1 MNNYI
6 SKFSV
11 YETHFARVDK
21 WANVEWQDNKP
32 SQLLPALA
40 ALGLIACLVLLMFI

>member
-21 WANVEWQDNKP
+21 WANVEWQDSKP
-32 SQLLPALA
+32 SQLFPVLA
-40 ALGLIACLVLLMFI
+40 ALGFIVCLVLLMFI